1 MTIYEILPALG
12 LTQSV
17 HEPSSECTGAQIL
30 NFQNTFDRPCD
41 EIRIEIQ
48 TENLQKRRTNT
59 KMVIMYRI
67 VHHLIAIPSQ
77 MFLTPATTRTTR
89 GHYQKFQIPF
99 SRIQSHRRK
108 ALNHILLHFN
118 NNF

>member
-1 MTIYEILPALG
+1 MSIYEILPALG

-48 TENLQKRRTNT
+48 TENFFRNLISPRL
-59 KMVIMYRI
+59 MY
-67 VHHLIAIPSQ
+67 
-77 MFLTPATTRTTR
+77 MTEPA
-89 GHYQKFQIPF
+89 PP
-99 SRIQSHRRK
+99 
-108 ALNHILLHFN
+108 
-118 NNF
+118 